1 MGEAALVE
9 TYIRSGASPDG
20 KWWIEF
26 PVGLSIQQKNT
37 QSIAPKHIDA
47 VCLTDQAQQVPE
59 SYPDYDGF
67 VEYTN
72 PNIPESGVTR
82 TELFRRVRDSEH
94 FTDET
99 VSIVEAK
106 TGASSFK
113 AIGQLEAYKT
123 LLEEDFGW
131 TVKEKILLR
140 KQRDPVIDHAASSL
154 GIRVV
159 NVK

>member
-1 MGEAALVE
+1 MGENALVE
-9 TYIRSGASPDG
+9 AYIRNGASPDG

-26 PVGLSIQQKNT
+26 PVGLSIQQENT
-37 QSIAPKHIDA
+37 QSIVPKHIDA
-47 VCLTDQAQQVPE
+47 VCLTDRAQQVPE
-59 SYPDYDGF
+59 SYPDYDGLD
-67 VEYTN
+67 YINTD
-72 PNIPESGVTR
+72 IPESGVTR
-82 TELFRRVRDSEH
+82 TELFRRLRDLEH

-131 TVKEKILLR
+131 TVEEKILLR
-140 KQRDPVIDHAASSL
+140 EQRDPIIDHAASSL
-154 GIRVV
+154 GMRVV
-159 NVK
+159 NLQ

>member
-9 TYIRSGASPDG
+9 AYIRSESSPDG
-20 KWWIEF
+20 KWWTEF
-26 PVGLSIQQKNT
+26 PVGLSVQEKNT
-37 QSIAPKHIDA
+37 EPIAPKFIDA
-47 VCLTDQAQQVPE
+47 VCLTSRPQQVPE
-59 SYPDYDGF
+59 SYPDYDGST
-67 VEYTN
+67 EYIN
-72 PNIPESGVTR
+72 PNNPESGVTR
-82 TELFRRVRDSEH
+82 TELSRRLRDLEH

-113 AIGQLEAYKT
+113 SIGQLKTYST

-131 TVKEKILLR
+131 AVKNKILLR
-140 KQRDPVIDHAASSL
+140 NQQDKIIDHAASSL

-159 NVK
+159 NVQ